1 MSQILLNCTHRRFM
15 VFRTYMII
23 RHIYLNS
30 YHWLILCPYHR
41 ESNLHMGKY
50 PCAWYIYIIK
60 VIMSSLDCFSPL
72 ILCHPVLQGV
82 KLFKRPTYQHRP
94 VNFVTVSWGATMRQ
108 LILSSGCRGDY
119 HQPWGSF
126 QRQIGDRFAFIV
138 PYIQDKYIYIYMLL
152 FHCSICDIQTMLFF
166 LFMFL
171 CMYHV
176 RESLRWI
183 NQCEY
188 MNYCKFLPVCW
199 QCIHTCQLLIIAT
212 AVLGFPP
219 FKMVSLVACFPMSSW
234 L

>member
-1 MSQILLNCTHRRFM
+1 M
-15 VFRTYMII
+15 
-23 RHIYLNS
+23 
-30 YHWLILCPYHR
+30 
-41 ESNLHMGKY
+41 
-50 PCAWYIYIIK
+50 
-60 VIMSSLDCFSPL
+60 
-72 ILCHPVLQGV
+72 
-82 KLFKRPTYQHRP
+82 
-94 VNFVTVSWGATMRQ
+94 TVSWGATMRQ

-119 HQPWGSF
+119 HQPWDGAVF
-126 QRQIGDRFAFIV
+126 KDRLVTDSLLLFRI
-138 PYIQDKYIYIYMLL
+138 YKINIYIYMLL

-212 AVLGFPP
+212 ELLGFPP
-219 FKMVSLVACFPMSSW
+219 FKMFSLVACFPMSSW
-234 L
+234 LYNVTYRHGYC

>member
-41 ESNLHMGKY
+41 ESNLYMGKY

-119 HQPWGSF
+119 HQPWDGAVFKERLVTDSLLLF
-126 QRQIGDRFAFIV
+126 RIYKINIYICCCSIV
-138 PYIQDKYIYIYMLL
+138 PYVTYRPC
-152 FHCSICDIQTMLFF
+152 FSFFSCS
-166 LFMFL
+166 
-171 CMYHV
+171 
-176 RESLRWI
+176 S
-183 NQCEY
+183 
-188 MNYCKFLPVCW
+188 VC
-199 QCIHTCQLLIIAT
+199 I
-212 AVLGFPP
+212 
-219 FKMVSLVACFPMSSW
+219 M
-234 L
+234 